1 MTKIQTTTKELHQMF
16 AGSSAE
22 KHLNK
27 AVEKFTEWF
36 YEESCL
42 EDQFYDFLHD
52 GVVCEQEFPGI
63 SLLQYLYSEHGYFVR
78 PSGWVL
84 SKDPLPMKEKSD
96 SSEEVICS

>member
-1 MTKIQTTTKELHQMF
+1 MIKIQTTTKELNQMLV
-16 AGSSAE
+16 GGSAE
-22 KHLNK
+22 KDLKK

-36 YEESCL
+36 NEDSFLESRY
-42 EDQFYDFLHD
+42 YDFLYD
-52 GVVCEQEFPGI
+52 GAFCEQEHSGI
-63 SLLQYLYSEHGYFVR
+63 CLLQYLYIEHGYCVR